1 MSLPLLTIR
10 RGHWEAMRS
19 HVSAEDPQEACGLL
33 AGKGGISEAAF
44 PITNELASP
53 THFRMNA
60 KQQLET
66 FLALERAGWQLLAI
80 YHSHPAGPPHPSQ
93 RDLQEAL
100 FPGVAHLIW
109 SKAEG
114 WTCLAYSLDDGRIQA
129 LEYQPLD
136 E

>member
-1 MSLPLLTIR
+1 MIR
-10 RGHWEAMRS
+10 REHWEAMRA
-19 HVSAEDPQEACGLL
+19 HVSAEYPQEACGLL
-33 AGKGGISEAAF
+33 AGQGGTSQAAF
-44 PITNELASP
+44 PIGNELVSP
-53 THFRMNA
+53 THFRMDA

-66 FLALERAGWQLLAI
+66 FLAIERAGWQLLAI

-100 FPGVAHLIW
+100 YPGVAHLIW
-109 SKAEG
+109 SKADG

-129 LEYQPLD
+129 LEYQRLD